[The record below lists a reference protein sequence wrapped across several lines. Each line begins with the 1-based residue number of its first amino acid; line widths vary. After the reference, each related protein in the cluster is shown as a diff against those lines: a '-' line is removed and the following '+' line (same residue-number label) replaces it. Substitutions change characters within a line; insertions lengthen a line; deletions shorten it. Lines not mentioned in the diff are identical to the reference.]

1 MSEIRYETE
10 EAFSDLAK
18 ELLLKRDPLRDPHTA
33 ETCRITERKV
43 KWGPATD
50 SRFPLPPILPS
61 KKSAAIRPYQFRLD
75 PDVTYYLSLKA
86 ISHEYRDEV
95 SGFTPIVSKSAVAA
109 YFMLTGEGHD

>member
-10 EAFSDLAK
+10 EPFSDLAK
-18 ELLLKRDPLRDPHTA
+18 ELLLKHDPLRDPHTA

-43 KWGPATD
+43 KWGPAPD

-61 KKSAAIRPYQFRLD
+61 KKSAAIRPYEFRLD